1 MSQEENLRFRPSLT
15 SGERIR
21 AARTEKKWSQAD
33 LGKHSGVSKVMIAQW
48 ETGSRKPGVDSLYT
62 LSKSLGVSFAWL
74 AVGEG
79 DQSQGAASSTE
90 EPIHNPELNK
100 ACADMVVDFLRAHNL
115 MNEMSLLPEL
125 IEDLYDRASEAGLD
139 KTNRSRSA
147 FKVALKELATITIR
161 LA

>member
-1 MSQEENLRFRPSLT
+1 M
-15 SGERIR
+15 
-21 AARTEKKWSQAD
+21 
-33 LGKHSGVSKVMIAQW
+33 GKHAGVSKVMVAQW

-79 DQSQGAASSTE
+79 DQSQGASSPTE
-90 EPIHNPELNK
+90 ESAHNPELNK
-100 ACADMVVDFLRAHNL
+100 ACADMVIDFLRAHNL
-115 MNEMSLLPEL
+115 MNEMNLLPEL
-125 IEDLYDRASEAGLD
+125 IEDLYDRAAKAGLD

-147 FKVALKELATITIR
+147 FRVALKDLATITIR